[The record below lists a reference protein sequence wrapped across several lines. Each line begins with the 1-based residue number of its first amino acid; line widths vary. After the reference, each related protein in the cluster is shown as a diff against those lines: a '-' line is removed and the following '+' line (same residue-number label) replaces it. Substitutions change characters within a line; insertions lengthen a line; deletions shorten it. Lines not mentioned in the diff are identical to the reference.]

1 MKGNVWLTVLL
12 NGEQKKLEGIIMT
25 SAKRIIIATL
35 IGVCCGIVCITLAG
49 SGGNKLPGIIIMQM
63 VISRTLMG
71 FVIGISAIKMN
82 WALNG
87 ILLGF
92 LMGLPMA
99 LSSSLGAEG
108 TDFTPQ
114 MMFFSTL
121 IIGAIYGF
129 VIEFF
134 TTVIFK
140 AKQLG

>member
-1 MKGNVWLTVLL
+1 
-12 NGEQKKLEGIIMT
+12 MT
-25 SAKRIIIATL
+25 SGKRIIIATL
-35 IGVCCGIVCITLAG
+35 IGLCCGIVCITLAG
-49 SGGNKLPGIIIMQM
+49 SGGKQLPGIIIMQM
-63 VISRTLMG
+63 LISRTLMG
-71 FVIGISAIKMN
+71 FVIGISAIKLN
-82 WALNG
+82 WALHG
-87 ILLGF
+87 ILLGL

-99 LSSSLGAEG
+99 LSSSIVVKG

-114 MMFFSTL
+114 MMMFSTL